1 MHNHFYTKKVNPLCA
16 VTLLKG

>member
-1 MHNHFYTKKVNPLCA
+1 MHNHFYTKKVNPLRA